1 MRITLLKVPSDEQ
14 PTSKQTSVTLSRH
27 DAAARVAQ
35 VLRRLTPRRNG
46 VCRERMTVSTVCIV
60 PSTRKGIRLSNLLTR
75 AGLKARGIPASASVR
90 RALIAAVAGLAA
102 LPAVASAGAP
112 EEILGRAT
120 YPGMTTYSCR
130 MGPLPIVPG
139 QNLNELAPTKTCP
152 NAEVVSGP
160 GDIDVFA
167 TGSEAEGYVTR
178 FKPSMVEILPGGGE
192 KTPSVWD
199 LHLHH
204 VVWLKNP
211 GGPTFASGEEKTH
224 VKLPQGYGIR
234 ADGDENWLVNHMIH
248 NLTAVGNRQVYLTW
262 EIDWVPVEAEA
273 DIAEASIRW
282 LDVAGQPQAYPVFD
296 AERGFDRD
304 GDGRWTFP
312 DDVPANPGTPGYE
325 ERQKI
330 SNNAQWTVPSGG
342 RTLVFAAG
350 HLHPGGTSVD
360 LKVTRDGETVPLFK
374 SGARYYE
381 PAGAVSWDVSM
392 RATRPE
398 WRVSLKAGDTVSIS
412 ATYKVRRASWYE
424 SMGIMPLAVTQA
436 NDPAA
441 RDPFDDAEE
450 VSAMYEQGGI
460 LTHGRLPENID
471 AKAGKNLRL
480 PDPRKLKSRGRVPKA
495 GLEIDGFGYSLGGYS
510 ASRGFPQLLMRP
522 PLIRP
527 GRRVGF
533 TNLEAQF
540 GMPDDVQAWHS
551 ITSCRAPCNRGPG
564 IGYPLAAGP
573 IKFDSGQLGYG
584 TGLSQEVTTGSNE
597 YTTPPLRKAG
607 KTYTYFC
614 RIHPFMRGSVRVK
627 AKPKRRN
634 H

>member
-1 MRITLLKVPSDEQ
+1 M
-14 PTSKQTSVTLSRH
+14 
-27 DAAARVAQ
+27 
-35 VLRRLTPRRNG
+35 
-46 VCRERMTVSTVCIV
+46 
-60 PSTRKGIRLSNLLTR
+60 
-75 AGLKARGIPASASVR
+75 R
-90 RALIAAVAGLAA
+90 RALIAAVAGIAA
-102 LPAVASAGAP
+102 LPAVASAGGP

-139 QNLNELAPTKTCP
+139 QNLNELAATSTCP

-160 GDIDVFA
+160 GDTDVFA
-167 TGSEAEGYVTR
+167 PGSDAEGYVTR

-192 KTPSVWD
+192 RTPSVWD

-204 VVWLKNP
+204 VVWLKNA

-234 ADGDENWLVNHMIH
+234 AGGDENWLVNHMIH
-248 NLTAVGNRQVYLTW
+248 NLTAVGDRQVYLTW

-273 DIAEASIRW
+273 EIAEASIRW
-282 LDVAGQPQAYPVFD
+282 LDVAGQPQIYPVFD

-304 GDGRWTFP
+304 GDDRWTFP
-312 DDVPANPGTPGYE
+312 DDVPTDPGVPGYE
-325 ERQKI
+325 EREKI
-330 SNNAQWTVPSGG
+330 SSNAQWTVPSGG
-342 RTLVFAAG
+342 RTLVFTAG

-360 LKVTRDGETVPLFK
+360 LKVTRDGETVPLFR
-374 SGARYYE
+374 SRARYYDR
-381 PAGAVSWDVSM
+381 AGAVSWDVSM
-392 RATRPE
+392 GATRPE
-398 WRVSLKAGDTVSIS
+398 WRVSLEPGDTVSVS
-412 ATYKVRRASWYE
+412 ATYKVGRASWYE
-424 SMGIMPLAVTQA
+424 SMGIMPLAITQA

-441 RDPFDDAEE
+441 RDPFDDAAE
-450 VSAMYEQGGI
+450 VREMYEQGGI

-471 AKAGKNLRL
+471 KKARKNLRL
-480 PDPRKLKSRGRVPKA
+480 PDPRKLKSRGRVPKS

-510 ASRGFPQLLMRP
+510 AARGFPQTLMRP
-522 PLIRP
+522 PLVKR
-527 GRRVGF
+527 GRRVAF
-533 TNLEAQF
+533 TNLEALL
-540 GMPDDVQAWHS
+540 GMPDDQQAWHS
-551 ITSCRAPCNRGPG
+551 ITSCRAPCNRGSG

-584 TGLSQEVTTGSNE
+584 TGLSQEVTTGSNQ
-597 YTTPPLRKAG
+597 YKTPPLRKAG